1 MTDYKFTQD
10 WFGWA
15 PPVWEKLVPLLPEGD
30 TYGVADYGQRT
41 FLEIGSFE
49 GRSTVW
55 IIENMMRP
63 GDWIDCV
70 DTWAGGEEHTN
81 GEMAGAEARF
91 IHNIGVALGGAEVR
105 YPEEFSSSRHVR
117 YTSPAPTEGQ
127 RKKVYK
133 YKATST
139 AMLGQKIHF
148 QMDCFSPEHVPLYG
162 FIYIDG
168 SHIARDVLTDACM
181 AWPLL
186 QKGGIMVFDD
196 YLWGEPR
203 DILHRPKP
211 AIDAFTNLFAEE
223 LNIIHVGYQLVIQK
237 K

>member
-10 WFGWA
+10 WFSWA
-15 PPVWEKLVPLLPEGD
+15 PPVWEQLKPLLPSEPGLR
-30 TYGVADYGQRT
+30 V

-55 IIENMMRP
+55 TIENMMQD
-63 GDWIDCV
+63 GDIINCI
-70 DTWAGGEEHTN
+70 DTWEGGEEHSN
-81 GEMAGAEARF
+81 GELDGAEQRF
-91 IHNIGVALGGAEVR
+91 DHNVEAVR
-105 YPEEFSSSRHVR
+105 SAYPGR
-117 YTSPAPTEGQ
+117 YVE
-127 RKKVYK
+127 K
-133 YKATST
+133 YKRTST
-139 AMLGQKIHF
+139 QELAHWLAEDPKDHPTF
-148 QMDCFSPEHVPLYG
+148 A

-186 QKGGIMVFDD
+186 KKGGIMVFDD
-196 YLWGEPR
+196 YMWGEPR

-211 AIDAFTNLFAEE
+211 AIDAFVNIFAEE
-223 LNIIHVGYQLVIQK
+223 VDMVHMGYQLIVRK